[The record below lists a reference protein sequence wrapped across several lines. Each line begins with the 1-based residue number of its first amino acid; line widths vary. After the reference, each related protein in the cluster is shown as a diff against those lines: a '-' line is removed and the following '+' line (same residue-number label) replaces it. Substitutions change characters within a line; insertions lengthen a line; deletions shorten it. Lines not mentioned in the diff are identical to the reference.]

1 MEFPLPFSADL
12 KKKKT
17 KPNPFIDYSASF
29 QSVAVASGGHGIVLA
44 EGMTHE
50 PCLVCRSP
58 RLLCFS
64 PFLPAACADELV
76 DAKSDGAEVA
86 AALVAGGR
94 GEEGRREVSC
104 PLQAAGMGKEIFTGV
119 SG

>member
-1 MEFPLPFSADL
+1 MFVGPQDSSASLPFS
-12 KKKKT
+12 
-17 KPNPFIDYSASF
+17 
-29 QSVAVASGGHGIVLA
+29 
-44 EGMTHE
+44 
-50 PCLVCRSP
+50 
-58 RLLCFS
+58 
-64 PFLPAACADELV
+64 LPAACADELI

-104 PLQAAGMGKEIFTGV
+104 PLQAAGMGKEIFTGE